1 MRGIPSEAMI
11 MCAEDGGNG
20 KCEII
25 CPPEGS
31 QIGDRVTCE
40 KYPGEPDSI
49 LNTKKKVFERNW
61 RKYHVTFFF
70 RFGKK
75 FRRIFV
81 QPTIAFRRTK
91 ATRS

>member
-11 MCAEDGGNG
+11 MCAEDGKNG

-61 RKYHVTFFF
+61 RNT
-70 RFGKK
+70 
-75 FRRIFV
+75 
-81 QPTIAFRRTK
+81 T
-91 ATRS
+91 